1 MEQTKDLVAGTMA
14 GLFSKVIE
22 YPFDTVKVRLQTT
35 PETYANSAFQ
45 CLVKITKHEGY
56 ISIFRGL
63 PAPLVGAMGEN
74 SVIFWSYGTCLR
86 CMWGSK
92 PKNELSIPQ
101 FGLSAFLAGFAV
113 GTYVTPVEYVKC
125 RLQAQHT
132 SGMYTSAFD
141 CLRKTLRSPGGLRRL
156 FSGWGTTLAR
166 DMPGN
171 AVYFITYEVVSN
183 KLTPE
188 HRQPAPAYAVIAGG
202 GCAGVTY
209 WFCIYPFDTVKS
221 RIQTMSIQ
229 EPFSRI
235 FIQEYNRRG
244 FSGLYRGIG
253 VTLPRAVISNGV
265 IFFAYEYSKRFL
277 NSLF

>member
-1 MEQTKDLVAGTMA
+1 MA

-22 YPFDTVKVRLQTT
+22 YPFDTLKVRLQTT
-35 PETYANSAFQ
+35 PEKYSNSALQ
-45 CLVKITKHEGY
+45 CLIKITEQEGY
-56 ISIFRGL
+56 FSIFRGL

-86 CMWGSK
+86 FMWGAK
-92 PKNELSIPQ
+92 PKNELSISQ
-101 FGLSAFLAGFAV
+101 IALSSFLAGFAV

-141 CLRKTLRSPGGLRRL
+141 CLRQTAVSSGGIKRL
-156 FSGWGTTLAR
+156 FAGWGTTLAR

-171 AVYFITYEVVSN
+171 AVYFIAYEFVSN
-183 KLTPE
+183 WLSPGS
-188 HRQPAPAYAVIAGG
+188 QPAPAYAIITGG
-202 GCAGVTY
+202 ASAGVAY
-209 WFCIYPFDTVKS
+209 WVCIYPFDTVKS
-221 RIQTMSIQ
+221 RIQTMKIR
-229 EPFSRI
+229 EPFLTI
-235 FIQEYNRRG
+235 FMLEYKRRG
-244 FSGLYRGIG
+244 LAGLYRGIG

-277 NSLF
+277 NALF